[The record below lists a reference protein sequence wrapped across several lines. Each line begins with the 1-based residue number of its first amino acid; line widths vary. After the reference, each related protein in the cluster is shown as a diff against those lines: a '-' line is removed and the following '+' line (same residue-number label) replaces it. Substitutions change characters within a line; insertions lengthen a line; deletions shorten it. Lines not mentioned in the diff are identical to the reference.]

1 MKMGMRKPSVK
12 KSFKART
19 TAKYKRAAKRAVNPT
34 YGKKGMGLIND
45 PKKSVYN
52 KVYNK
57 TTFGLDDVISSS
69 KNKTEYKPNLNT
81 EQERSP
87 VASPDNDIIYNRNG
101 DLVIIMNT
109 MLLKASE
116 KTDTN
121 INLSFDDI
129 SEILIEDNIV
139 TIYDNKNR
147 VFFEGD
153 LTKNNK
159 EKVYKLYK
167 KINKSNNLPYRSY
180 YEVIYD
186 KPRGTSE
193 RNLKIFKF
201 AILPLAVIYFLLY
214 LAIQS
219 KWILIVMILLLII
232 FFNGIRTNDYKN

>member
-1 MKMGMRKPSVK
+1 MKIGMRKPSVK

-19 TAKYKRAAKRAVNPT
+19 TSKYKRAAKRAINPT
-34 YGKKGMGLIND
+34 YGKKGMGLINN

-57 TTFGLDDVISSS
+57 TTFGLNDVISSS
-69 KNKTEYKPNLNT
+69 KNKTEDNSILNT
-81 EQERSP
+81 EQEVSLGT
-87 VASPDNDIIYNRNG
+87 SPDNNTIYNHNG
-101 DLVIIMNT
+101 DFIFIMNT

-180 YEVIYD
+180 YEIIYD

-201 AILPLAVIYFLLY
+201 AILPLTVIYFLLY

-219 KWILIVMILLLII
+219 KWILIVMIFLLII
-232 FFNGIRTNDYKN
+232 FFNGIRTNEYKN